1 MSDARELMRERLHGF
16 TAALAAAGIRP
27 DPRKLIDF
35 FTAVAATAP
44 PHPRRLYWTARVTL
58 LGRIDDVPTFDRVFA
73 QWFGEVARVSV
84 PAADRRPS
92 GQVEPAPNRPG
103 GLAEPASFSV
113 REGKGREASV
123 HELLRE
129 GAYAATA
136 PEQQR
141 VLREIRHALRCRLP
155 ETRARRRVSSRHVSR
170 LHLRRVA
177 RSAARTGGEV
187 TRLYWRDRPG
197 QPRRVLMLID
207 VSGSLRA
214 TSPDALRCAHAVV
227 RVVPRSEAYTFGTR
241 LTRVTRALR
250 GRDPDAALDK
260 LAEVVTDVNGGTRI
274 GASLDEFLAD
284 SRRASAARDA
294 VVIVVSDGLERGDPA
309 LMAESVARLARLAYR
324 LVWWSPLAC
333 DPAYRPVTRGMA
345 AIIDDLD
352 DLVGVRDLPT
362 ALAAVERLPA
372 LELEWERAVRTRRTS
387 VDAEVTHGA
396 R

>member
-1 MSDARELMRERLHGF
+1 
-16 TAALAAAGIRP
+16 
-27 DPRKLIDF
+27 
-35 FTAVAATAP
+35 
-44 PHPRRLYWTARVTL
+44 
-58 LGRIDDVPTFDRVFA
+58 
-73 QWFGEVARVSV
+73 
-84 PAADRRPS
+84 
-92 GQVEPAPNRPG
+92 
-103 GLAEPASFSV
+103 
-113 REGKGREASV
+113 
-123 HELLRE
+123 
-129 GAYAATA
+129 
-136 PEQQR
+136 
-141 VLREIRHALRCRLP
+141 
-155 ETRARRRVSSRHVSR
+155 
-170 LHLRRVA
+170 
-177 RSAARTGGEV
+177 
-187 TRLYWRDRPG
+187 
-197 QPRRVLMLID
+197 MLID